1 MTLPPSSPSE
11 EQLPPARIVRWLLLA
26 GLILFSVGLY
36 FRFGWN
42 VPPIGTVPPPAPA
55 TTP

>member
-1 MTLPPSSPSE
+1 MTLPKSSPSE
-11 EQLPPARIVRWLLLA
+11 EQLPPSRIVRWLLLA

-36 FRFGWN
+36 FRFGLN